1 MGKKRAVALYGGWPG
16 HYPRQILDYALE
28 HFLKPFEVDVFDK
41 LDVLTSLRLLDYD
54 VIVPI
59 WTVDKLTTNEEI
71 ALITAVEMGVGLAAW
86 HGTADAFNENHLFKF
101 VLGGQF
107 ICHPGDFVKYSVDM
121 SDVDDPITADLSSFT
136 VESEQY
142 FVHVDPNN
150 RVLATTHFEGHRFPW
165 LKGQSCPAAWTRRW
179 GKGRVF
185 YQSVGHTTNE
195 LSIPA
200 VHEMTKRGIAW
211 AAERMPEGETEQ

>member
-16 HYPRQILDYALE
+16 HYPSQILDYSLE
-28 HFLKPFEVDVFDK
+28 HFLKGFEVDVFDK

-59 WTVDKLTTNEEI
+59 WTVDKLSVNQEA
-71 ALITAVEMGVGLAAW
+71 ALITAVEHGVGLATW

-107 ICHPGDFVKYSVDM
+107 ICHPGDFVEYTVDFT
-121 SDVDDPITADLSSFT
+121 DQENPITAGLKSFQ
-136 VESEQY
+136 VASEQY

-150 RVLATTHFEGHRFPW
+150 HVLATTTFEGHRYSW
-165 LKGQSCPAAWTRRW
+165 LKGQSCPVAWTRQW

-185 YQSVGHTTNE
+185 YQSVGHTVIE

-211 AAERMPEGETEQ
+211 AAERGSESEN